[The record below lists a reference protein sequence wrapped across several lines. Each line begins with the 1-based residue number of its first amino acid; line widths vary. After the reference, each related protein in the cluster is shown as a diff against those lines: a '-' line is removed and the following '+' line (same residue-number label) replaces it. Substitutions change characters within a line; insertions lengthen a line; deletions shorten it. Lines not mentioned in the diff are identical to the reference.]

1 MCAVTSIPCRFG
13 DHMTP
18 TVVLIGAPGSG
29 KTSVGTRIAQ
39 RMAVPFRDT
48 DVDVERRS
56 SRTISDIFI
65 EDGEAAFREME
76 HTAVLAALAEH
87 DGVLALGGGAVV
99 HEGTRAALRGHR
111 VIWLRVGLAA
121 AASRVG
127 LNRDRPML
135 LGNVRG
141 TLLRLLDERAPLY
154 AQVSAGV
161 VDTDSLTIDETVDAV
176 ITSLNAGAA

>member
-1 MCAVTSIPCRFG
+1 
-13 DHMTP
+13 MTP

-29 KTSVGTRIAQ
+29 KSTVGTQIAQ
-39 RMAVPFRDT
+39 RMGLAFRDT
-48 DVDVERRS
+48 DADVEMS
-56 SRTISDIFI
+56 TGRTIRDIFI

-76 HTAVLAALAEH
+76 HKAVLEALVGH

-99 HEGTRAALRGHR
+99 HDATRAALMGHR

-141 TLLRLLDERAPLY
+141 TLLRLLEERAPLY
-154 AQVSAGV
+154 AQVSGAV
-161 VDTDSLTIDETVDAV
+161 VDTDALTIDEAVEAV
-176 ITSLNAGAA
+176 IACLSAAA